1 MLFCAAGLALCA
13 ACAKLPEGENDL
25 VPESRLTVNL
35 EGLPDLQTRATA
47 ATEAEKKLTSLN
59 LYVFDANGMLDV
71 SHACTSAEIS
81 AKKAAWKVENLL
93 APDQPLNELSI
104 R

>member
-1 MLFCAAGLALCA
+1 MKNYMMLFCAAGLALCA

-47 ATEAEKKLTSLN
+47 ATEAEKKLILQMEEECKR
-59 LYVFDANGMLDV
+59 A
-71 SHACTSAEIS
+71 
-81 AKKAAWKVENLL
+81 L
-93 APDQPLNELSI
+93 ADLK
-104 R
+104 